1 MGFRLLWLLDP
12 RNGNGRR
19 AGRRELPGL
28 RQAAGARHWPS
39 YPAPPRA
46 ATLSARKRA
55 GETGPLFHPRLLVSA
70 LTRSK
75 RVALP
80 RRQDNIFRH
89 HYDETITGPDFKRR
103 LNVHVPPRHFHAELS
118 KLAAKFLRQNL
129 L

>member
-1 MGFRLLWLLDP
+1 M
-12 RNGNGRR
+12 
-19 AGRRELPGL
+19 
-28 RQAAGARHWPS
+28 
-39 YPAPPRA
+39 
-46 ATLSARKRA
+46 
-55 GETGPLFHPRLLVSA
+55 SA

-118 KLAAKFLRQNL
+118 KLAAKFLRRQRVPAAVASL
-129 L
+129 GLRAATCSTTAAQSVALAVPRVQVSLQASVQVSGAVTAR